1 MKEIDIHML
10 SLLGLIY
17 TNPTFLEFLLYE
29 KLRARHRETE
39 DGVDE
44 MSALRSSQYLP
55 GETSI
60 NTT

>member
-1 MKEIDIHML
+1 ML

-44 MSALRSSQYLP
+44 MSALGSSQHLP
-55 GETSI
+55 GENSI